1 MRRPQAAISH
11 SIPTISLPQ
20 LSPMHPLVTF
30 PLDKVMIRTRLNSTE
45 DGRSYIKLF
54 NKEGHEVYHID
65 DSHRYWVAALVIVG
79 RMMADNGSYFAH
91 GKFD

>member
-1 MRRPQAAISH
+1 MPKNEAVNG
-11 SIPTISLPQ
+11 SIATISLPQ
-20 LSPMHPLVTF
+20 LSPMHPLITF
-30 PLDKVMIRTRLNSTE
+30 PLDKVRMRIKLTSHDNDE
-45 DGRSYIKLF
+45 SYIKLF